1 MAHKV
6 KSDHSHA
13 SVSIYF
19 PGTGRVN
26 YDPTNAC
33 YVATGHMVVARG
45 RVIFDV
51 RPVKSLFSGDGGQS
65 LETGVTVEPVKE
77 LR

>member
-1 MAHKV
+1 VTQKV

-45 RVIFDV
+45 RVFFDMS
-51 RPVKSLFSGDGGQS
+51 PVKGLFSGGGGQS
-65 LETGVTVEPVKE
+65 LETGVTVEPAKE